1 MKYVIVFLVII
12 ANTFALEIKGNM
24 ILGEKN
30 EVIPLEE
37 YKRIVVY
44 NFGAVELLYKI
55 GAGEKI
61 VGVANHNK
69 KIWPEEKTKLIPL
82 AGGVSKPSIE
92 KILSF
97 NPDLVI
103 FNIMGNQSEE
113 LKKFG
118 IPSITF
124 VNRSLNDILKNTLVL
139 GKITNKEKESLDL
152 VEELTNKLNLIKNGE
167 KIEGKALILYS
178 DSPPTSFAKDSLP
191 VEILEQIGLEVILP
205 KGGKKSIVSS
215 EYILREN
222 PKYIIGTRG
231 INKREEIIK
240 SIPLIEET
248 DAFKD
253 GNIYL
258 IDSTEI
264 MRASHRVFDE
274 IENIYKILKGD
285 SNERS

>member
-1 MKYVIVFLVII
+1 MKYVIVFLMII
-12 ANTFALEIKGNM
+12 ANTFALEIKGDM

-30 EVIPLEE
+30 EVIPLKE

-139 GKITNKEKESLDL
+139 GKMTNKEKESLDL
-152 VEELTNKLNLIKNGE
+152 VEELTNKLNLIKNGK
-167 KIEGKALILYS
+167 KIEGKVLILYS

-285 SNERS
+285 SDERS

>member
-1 MKYVIVFLVII
+1 MKRLIIFLVLTV
-12 ANTFALEIKGNM
+12 NMLALDIKDNM
-24 ILGEKN
+24 ILGEKT
-30 EVIPLEE
+30 EKIPLKE

-55 GAGEKI
+55 GAEEKI
-61 VGVANHNK
+61 VAIANHNK
-69 KIWPEEKTKLIPL
+69 KIWPEEKTNKLPL
-82 AGGVSKPSIE
+82 AGGVSKPSLE

-103 FNIMGNQSEE
+103 FNVMGNQNEE

-124 VNRSLNDILKNTLVL
+124 VNRSLNDILKNIVIL
-139 GKITNKEKESLDL
+139 GKITNREKESLDL
-152 VEELTNKLNLIKNGE
+152 VKELTNKLDLIK
-167 KIEGKALILYS
+167 KKSSIDGKALILYS
-178 DSPPTSFAKDSLP
+178 DSPPTSFSKDSLP
-191 VEILEQIGLEVILP
+191 VEILEILGLEVILP
-205 KGGKKSIVSS
+205 KNGKKTIVSS
-215 EYILREN
+215 EYILKEN

-231 INKREEIIK
+231 IDKKEELIK

-248 DAFKD
+248 DAFK
-253 GNIYL
+253 NKKIYL

-274 IENIYKILKGD
+274 IENIYKILKGEVD
-285 SNERS
+285 ERS

>member
-1 MKYVIVFLVII
+1 MKYVIVFLMII
-12 ANTFALEIKGNM
+12 ANTFALEIKGDM

-30 EVIPLEE
+30 EVIPLKE

-139 GKITNKEKESLDL
+139 GKMTNKEKESLDL
-152 VEELTNKLNLIKNGE
+152 VEELTNKLNLIKNGK

-285 SNERS
+285 SDERS

>member
-30 EVIPLEE
+30 EVIPLKE